1 MTTPILIRLPDG
13 VKGGKWMLVTGPSIC
28 HVDRC
33 PHGCT
38 RETGCRGI
46 ATLKPKHKHII
57 NSLISAQVSMR
68 AAADHLERA
77 KIDGH
82 AAELRGAASMI
93 GSWIIGLSELDPAVP
108 LGVEGKTK

>member
-1 MTTPILIRLPDG
+1 
-13 VKGGKWMLVTGPSIC
+13 MLVTGPSIC

-46 ATLKPKHKHII
+46 ATLKPKYVI
-57 NSLISAQVSMR
+57 NSLRSAQISMR

-77 KIDGH
+77 KIEGR
-82 AAELRGAASMI
+82 ATELRDAARMI
-93 GSWIIGLSELDPAVP
+93 ESWIAGLSELDPAVP
-108 LGVEGKTK
+108 VGMPSSPKPQAWTDPEKEPRFQPGEET